1 MAKYLM
7 LGKYTVEAVK
17 GIAAERTGK
26 VVSTIQQAGGKVQS
40 MYALLGGYDLA
51 FVVDFPGTEGAMKA
65 SIALTKLTGIAFT
78 TQPAVAVEEFDK
90 IVG

>member
-1 MAKYLM
+1 M

-17 GIAAERTGK
+17 GIAKERTPK
-26 VVSTIQQAGGKVQS
+26 VKSTIEQAGGKVQS

-51 FVVDFPGTEGAMKA
+51 FIVDFAGTEAAMKA

-78 TQPAVAVEEFDK
+78 TQPAVSVEEFDK
-90 IVG
+90 VVG